1 MKYILPT
8 ITTLA
13 VASLLATG
21 CKKVDSNDLKET
33 VPYYQEYTVTYDKAA
48 NQTKA
53 TALIRVREA
62 GGARV
67 DLTNGAYIRANGVDE
82 NNKQLTSNTYNWKFS
97 GTSDVAFELKKNS
110 GDVFQ
115 NTVSLSDVGTI
126 DFPASLPVSVS
137 KAAGF
142 TFNWSGTALGSGEK
156 LTASVRGTNATNVAI
171 PLTVPVK
178 VEGGQII
185 VTAEHL
191 SVLAAGDL
199 DIILEREKDMSLD
212 KTDGTAG
219 GGLQATVVTEKTITL
234 SE

>member
-1 MKYILPT
+1 MRYILPA
-8 ITTLA
+8 ITAIGFTA
-13 VASLLATG
+13 VLATG
-21 CKKVDSNDLKET
+21 CKKVDSNDLKDT

-62 GGARV
+62 NGARV

-97 GTSDVAFELKKNS
+97 GSNDVAFELKKNS

-115 NTVSLSDVGTI
+115 NTISLTDVGTI
-126 DFPASLPVSVS
+126 DFPSNLPVTVS

-142 TFNWSGTALGSGEK
+142 TFNWAGTALGSGEK
-156 LTASVRGTNATNVAI
+156 LSASVRGTNATNVAL

-178 VEGGQII
+178 VEGGQIV
-185 VTAEHL
+185 VTPEHL
-191 SVLAAGDL
+191 SVLAAGEL
-199 DIILEREKDMSLD
+199 DIILEREKDMQLD
-212 KTDGTAG
+212 KADGTAAG
-219 GGLQATVVTEKTITL
+219 TMQATVITEKKIIL